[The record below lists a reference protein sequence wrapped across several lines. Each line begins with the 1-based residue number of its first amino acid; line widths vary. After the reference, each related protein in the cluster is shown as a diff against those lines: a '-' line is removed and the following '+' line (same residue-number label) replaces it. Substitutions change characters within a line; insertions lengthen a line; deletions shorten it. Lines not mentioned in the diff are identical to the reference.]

1 MRMIV
6 YLPFV
11 VSALLGLAIPRFGRR
26 LAPATATRLLVAAGV
41 ACAASSVLALVFL
54 ASTYLGQVP
63 LVASFGDWSVGLF
76 EALDPVPRPAAQLA
90 LLALA
95 VVGALAV
102 RTAARQALA
111 LRRASRTCRRASAAS
126 GGLVVVDDPVPHAYA
141 VPGGF
146 RDPGRVVVTTGI
158 LRALGAEER
167 RVLLAHERAHLRHR
181 HHLYRTVAAVAA
193 ALNPLLASLPRAV
206 EYTTERWADERAAEE
221 VGDRRVA
228 ARAIVKAALAGGE
241 RQRRSGLA
249 ALAFGHG
256 DVLPRVNHLLT
267 APPRRRPLTAA
278 ALIVA
283 VAACLVAT
291 NESRADTES
300 LFEEAETSPPV
311 VHVVTGGHHADAAQV
326 PALRGAPLRT
336 GCPAGA
342 GAGVDAAAGRPCV
355 SLMEGVP

>member
-1 MRMIV
+1 MHTIV

-63 LVASFGDWSVGLF
+63 LVASFGDWSAGLF

-111 LRRASRTCRRASAAS
+111 LRRASRTCRRAPAAS

-146 RDPGRVVVTTGI
+146 GHPGRVVVTTGI

-241 RQRRSGLA
+241 RQRRAGLA

-256 DVLPRVNHLLT
+256 DVLRRVNHLLT

-291 NESRADTES
+291 NQSRADTES

-311 VHVVTGGHHADAAQV
+311 VHLVAGGHHPVAAEAPPV
-326 PALRGAPLRT
+326 LRGASLRT
-336 GCPAGA
+336 GCPAE
-342 GAGVDAAAGRPCV
+342 AAAGRPCV
-355 SLMEGVP
+355 PPIKGVP

>member
-1 MRMIV
+1 MRIIV

-26 LAPATATRLLVAAGV
+26 LAPATATRLLVVAGA
-41 ACAASSVLALVFL
+41 ACAVSSVLALVFL
-54 ASTYLGQVP
+54 ACTYLGQVP
-63 LVASFGDWSVGLF
+63 LVASFGDWSAGLF

-90 LLALA
+90 LVVLA
-95 VVGALAV
+95 VVGVLTI
-102 RTAARQALA
+102 RTAARQCLA
-111 LRRASRTCRRASAAS
+111 LRRASRACRHASAAS

-146 RDPGRVVVTTGI
+146 GGPGRVVVTTGM

-167 RVLLAHERAHLRHR
+167 RVMLAHEHAHLRH
-181 HHLYRTVAAVAA
+181 HHHVYRTVAVVAA

-206 EYTTERWADERAAEE
+206 EYTTERWADERAAAE
-221 VGDRRVA
+221 VGDRRTA
-228 ARAIVKAALAGGE
+228 ARAIVKAALATGD
-241 RQRRSGLA
+241 RRRAGLA

-256 DVLPRVNHLLT
+256 DVLPRVNHLLA

-291 NESRADTES
+291 NESRTDTES
-300 LFEEAETSPPV
+300 LFEEAESSPPV
-311 VHVVTGGHHADAAQV
+311 VHVVDGGHHAGAAEV
-326 PALRGAPLRT
+326 SALRGAPPGFVR
-336 GCPAGA
+336 
-342 GAGVDAAAGRPCV
+342 
-355 SLMEGVP
+355 

>member
-1 MRMIV
+1 MRIVV

-26 LAPATATRLLVAAGV
+26 LAPATATRLLVVAGV
-41 ACAASSVLALVFL
+41 ACAASSVLTLVFL

-63 LVASFGDWSVGLF
+63 LVASFGDWSAGLL

-102 RTAARQALA
+102 RTATRQVLTW
-111 LRRASRTCRRASAAS
+111 RRASRACRRASAAS
-126 GGLVVVDDPVPHAYA
+126 GGLVVVDNPVPHAYA

-146 RDPGRVVVTTGI
+146 GDPGRVVVTTGI
-158 LRALGAEER
+158 LRALDADER

-181 HHLYRTVAAVAA
+181 HHLYRTAAAVAA

-221 VGDRRVA
+221 VGDRKVA
-228 ARAIVKAALAGGE
+228 ARAIVKAALAGGGH
-241 RQRRSGLA
+241 RRRTGLA

-267 APPRRRPLTAA
+267 APPRRRPLTVA

-291 NESRADTES
+291 NESRTDTES
-300 LFEEAETSPPV
+300 LFEEAESSPPV
-311 VHVVTGGHHADAAQV
+311 VHVVDGGRHTSVAEV
-326 PALRGAPLRT
+326 SALRGTPLRT

-342 GAGVDAAAGRPCV
+342 QAAAGRLCV
-355 SLMEGVP
+355 R